1 MKAWFEIVKAS
12 TWKHPN
18 DIKEIFRSADVLPNN
33 RVVFNI
39 KGNKYRLII
48 SVKYDFRII
57 YIRFIGTH
65 TEYNKIDAINI

>member
-1 MKAWFEIVKAS
+1 MRIIARSTLKLFWVKYIDAEQPLKAWFEIVKAS

-39 KGNKYRLII
+39 KVI
-48 SVKYDFRII
+48 STD
-57 YIRFIGTH
+57 
-65 TEYNKIDAINI
+65 